1 MELQYGKIDL
11 ESEATK
17 LYESDECDRLFA
29 AARERFPGYND
40 AQAFDALDYILD
52 GLERAFADGYRTRH
66 AESDAGVHA
75 GQLRQGGRVLLL
87 DIEGRR

>member
-17 LYESDECDRLFA
+17 LYESEECERLFA

-40 AQAFDALDYILD
+40 AQTLDALDYVLD
-52 GLERAFADGYRTRH
+52 GLESAFADG
-66 AESDAGVHA
+66 
-75 GQLRQGGRVLLL
+75 
-87 DIEGRR
+87 